1 MRQLDAYVERFIL
14 PTNLQNDP
22 YLYRKAKV
30 LAYIN
35 LFLTLLAGFF
45 SIASV
50 TIMPDNKDV
59 PTLVGVLL
67 GLFLLFIF
75 KKKGSLALSGNLLA
89 GSFALV
95 VAPTVSVTGG
105 LFSDNLLWLI
115 VTPLI
120 ALLFANKSSGLAWL
134 MALVLFTVYLFQID
148 GNTANAIF
156 FNSKFYYFLS
166 YSLLFIAIFCTVM
179 IFENGQWLIIKM
191 LHAQNDVLEKQKH
204 EIAQQNKELEAIE
217 EKLKETNLELENF
230 AFAASHDLKEPLRMI
245 GMYTQL
251 TKKRLRGNT
260 DPSAMEF
267 MGYVTD
273 GVSRMQ
279 ILLDDLL
286 LYSRLG
292 KKEEDIKDVDLNNV
306 LFVVIH
312 NLMAT
317 MKDTEAS
324 IVANQLPII
333 RGSSTEM
340 IQLFQNL
347 IANSIKFR
355 KKDASPEIKILLED
369 TQTAYQLCFEDNGI
383 GIKKE
388 YHEKVFNIFE
398 RLHTR
403 NDYEGSGI
411 GLATVKKI
419 VHNAGGRIWLSSTEG
434 VGTAFYF
441 TIPKIHL
448 QSKN

>member
-1 MRQLDAYVERFIL
+1 MKKLDLYVEHYIL
-14 PTNLQNDP
+14 PNNLQNDP

-35 LFLTLLAGFF
+35 LFLTLLSVIF

-50 TIMPDNKDV
+50 TIMPENKDV
-59 PTLVGVLL
+59 MTLPGVLL
-67 GLFLLFIF
+67 GLILLVIF
-75 KKKGSLALSGNLLA
+75 KKRGSLILSGNLLA
-89 GSFALV
+89 TSYTLI
-95 VAPTVSVTGG
+95 VAPAVPLTGG

-120 ALLFANKSSGLAWL
+120 ALLFANKRSGLVWL
-134 MALVLFTVYLFQID
+134 FALIVFTLILYLNE
-148 GNTANAIF
+148 GNTANTIF
-156 FNSKFYYFLS
+156 FNNKFYYLLSFSFLF
-166 YSLLFIAIFCTVM
+166 LAIFCTVM
-179 IFENGQWLIIKM
+179 IFENGQLLIIKM
-191 LHAQNDVLEKQKH
+191 LHDQNNILEQQKH
-204 EIAQQNKELEAIE
+204 EINRKNKALEAVE
-217 EKLKETNLELENF
+217 EKLKETNSELENF

-251 TKKRLRGNT
+251 TKKRLKGNL
-260 DPSAMEF
+260 DPSAIEF

-292 KKEEDIKDVDLNNV
+292 KKEGDIKEVDLNNV

-324 IVANQLPII
+324 IVANNLPII
-333 RGSSTEM
+333 KGSSTEM

-355 KKDASPEIKILLED
+355 KKEVCPEIKVLLEEHD
-369 TQTAYQLCFEDNGI
+369 DAYQLCFEDNGI

-434 VGTAFYF
+434 VGTSFYF
-441 TIPKIHL
+441 TIPK
-448 QSKN
+448 SMDN

>member
-1 MRQLDAYVERFIL
+1 MRKLDAYVERYIL
-14 PTNLQNDP
+14 PTNLRTDT

-35 LFLTLLAGFF
+35 LFLTLLALFF
-45 SIASV
+45 VVATM
-50 TIMPDNKDV
+50 TIMPENKDV
-59 PTLVGVLL
+59 PTIPGVFL
-67 GLFLLFIF
+67 GLFLLVIF
-75 KKKGSLALSGNLLA
+75 KKKGSLVLSGNLLA
-89 GSFALV
+89 ASYTLV
-95 VAPTVSVTGG
+95 VAPSVSVTGG

-120 ALLFANKSSGLAWL
+120 ALLFANKGSGLAWFIGL
-134 MALVLFTVYLFQID
+134 IVFTFFLYKGDETMA
-148 GNTANAIF
+148 NTIF
-156 FNSKFYYFLS
+156 FNSKFYYLMS
-166 YSLLFIAIFCTVM
+166 YSFLFLAIFCTVI

-191 LHAQNDVLEKQKH
+191 LHEQKAVLEQQKK
-204 EIAQQNKELEAIE
+204 EIARNNQALQAAD

-251 TKKRLRGNT
+251 TRKRLKGNL
-260 DPSAMEF
+260 DPTATEF

-279 ILLDDLL
+279 TLLDELL

-292 KKEEDIKDVDLNNV
+292 KKEGDIKDVDLNNV

-312 NLMAT
+312 NLMVT

-324 IVANQLPII
+324 IIAHQLPII
-333 RGSSTEM
+333 KGSTTEM

-347 IANSIKFR
+347 IANSLKFR
-355 KKDASPEIKILLED
+355 KKDVSPEIRVLLED
-369 TQTAYQLCFEDNGI
+369 KEDAYQLCFEDNGI

-419 VHNAGGRIWLSSTEG
+419 VHNGGGRIWLSSTEG
-434 VGTAFYF
+434 VGTSFYL
-441 TIPKIHL
+441 TIPKGMD
-448 QSKN
+448 N

>member
-1 MRQLDAYVERFIL
+1 MRKLDAFVEQYIL
-14 PTNLQNDP
+14 PNDLQSDP
-22 YLYRKAKV
+22 YLHRKAKV

-35 LFLTLLAGFF
+35 LFLTLLALFF
-45 SIASV
+45 VVATV

-59 PTLVGVLL
+59 PTIQGVFL

-75 KKKGSLALSGNLLA
+75 KKKGSLVLSGNLLA
-89 GSFALV
+89 ASYTLV
-95 VAPTVSVTGG
+95 VAPSVYVTGG

-120 ALLFANKSSGLAWL
+120 ALLFANKSSGLLWL
-134 MALVLFTVYLFQID
+134 LGLMVFTVVLYKSDENIT
-148 GNTANAIF
+148 NSIF
-156 FNSKFYYFLS
+156 FNSKFYYLLS
-166 YSLLFIAIFCTVM
+166 YSLLFLAIFCTVM

-191 LHAQNDVLEKQKH
+191 LNEQKDVLKRQKQ
-204 EIAQQNKELEAIE
+204 EIANKNKELEAIE
-217 EKLKETNLELENF
+217 EKLKETNSELENF

-251 TKKRLRGNT
+251 TRKRLKGNV
-260 DPSAMEF
+260 DPSAIEF

-292 KKEEDIKDVDLNNV
+292 KKEDDVKDVDLNNV

-312 NLMAT
+312 NLMVT

-324 IVANQLPII
+324 IVANKLPII

-355 KKDASPEIKILLED
+355 KKEVSPEIRVLLDETED
-369 TQTAYQLCFEDNGI
+369 TYQLCFEDNGI

-419 VHNAGGRIWLSSTEG
+419 VHNGGGRIWLSSTEG
-434 VGTAFYF
+434 VGTSFYF
-441 TIPKIHL
+441 TIPK
-448 QSKN
+448 

>member
-1 MRQLDAYVERFIL
+1 MRKLDAYVEQYIL
-14 PTNLQNDP
+14 PNDLQSDP
-22 YLYRKAKV
+22 YLHRKAKV

-35 LFLTLLAGFF
+35 LFLTLLALFF
-45 SIASV
+45 VVATM

-59 PTLVGVLL
+59 PTIQGVFL
-67 GLFLLFIF
+67 GVFLLLIF
-75 KKKGSLALSGNLLA
+75 KKKGSLVLSGNLLA
-89 GSFALV
+89 ASYTLV
-95 VAPTVSVTGG
+95 VAPSVYVTGG

-120 ALLFANKSSGLAWL
+120 ALLFANKSSGLFWL
-134 MALVLFTVYLFQID
+134 FGLMVFTVVLFKGE
-148 GNTANAIF
+148 GNTTNAIF
-156 FNSKFYYFLS
+156 FNSKLYYLLS
-166 YSLLFIAIFCTVM
+166 YSLLFLAIFFTVL

-191 LHAQNDVLEKQKH
+191 LNEQKNVLKEQKQ
-204 EIAQQNKELEAIE
+204 EIARKNKELEAIE
-217 EKLKETNLELENF
+217 EKLKETNSELENF

-251 TKKRLRGNT
+251 TRKRLKGNI
-260 DPSAMEF
+260 DPSAIEF

-292 KKEEDIKDVDLNNV
+292 KKEDDVKDVDLNNV

-324 IVANQLPII
+324 IIANKLPII

-355 KKDASPEIKILLED
+355 KKDVSPEIRVLLED
-369 TQTAYQLCFEDNGI
+369 TADAYQLCFEDNGI

-419 VHNAGGRIWLSSTEG
+419 VHNSGGRIWLSSTEG
-434 VGTAFYF
+434 VGTSFYF
-441 TIPKIHL
+441 TIPK
-448 QSKN
+448 

>member
-1 MRQLDAYVERFIL
+1 MKRLDAYVEQFII
-14 PTNLQNDP
+14 PDNLTNDP
-22 YLYRKAKV
+22 YLQRKATV

-35 LFLTLLAGFF
+35 LFLTFLSSFFVLATY
-45 SIASV
+45 
-50 TIMPDNKDV
+50 TIMPENKDV
-59 PTLVGVLL
+59 PTIWGVLL
-67 GLFLLFIF
+67 GVFLLYIF
-75 KKKGSLALSGNLLA
+75 KKRGSLILSGNLLA
-89 GSFALV
+89 GAYSLV
-95 VAPTVSVTGG
+95 IAPSVSVTGG
-105 LFSDNLLWLI
+105 MFSDNLLWLI

-120 ALLFANKSSGLAWL
+120 ALLFANKLSGTIWL
-134 MALVLFTVYLFQID
+134 GILIAFTATLYIQD
-148 GNTANAIF
+148 AGQNAIF
-156 FNSKFYYFLS
+156 FNSKSYYLIS
-166 YSLLFIAIFCTVM
+166 YSFLFLAIFCTVT
-179 IFENGQWLIIKM
+179 IFENGQVLIIK
-191 LHAQNDVLEKQKH
+191 LLSSQNDILEKQKL
-204 EIAQQNKELEAIE
+204 EIDKKNNELKAIE
-217 EKLKETNLELENF
+217 EKLKMTNVELENF

-251 TKKRLRGNT
+251 TKKRLNGNLDAAST
-260 DPSAMEF
+260 EF

-292 KKEEDIKDVDLNNV
+292 KKDEDDRDIDLNNV

-317 MKDTEAS
+317 IKDTEAS
-324 IVANQLPII
+324 IICNQLPTVK
-333 RGSSTEM
+333 GSSTEM

-355 KKDASPEIKILLED
+355 KKGVSPEIKVVVEEHED
-369 TQTAYQLCFEDNGI
+369 TYQLCFEDNGI

-398 RLHTR
+398 RLNTR

-434 VGTAFYF
+434 VGTSFYF
-441 TIPKIHL
+441 TIPKICL
-448 QSKN
+448 N